1 MHYKGGFVSLG
12 RTGLKVSRIAFGC
25 GFRGLPDE
33 KDAQRTIEQ
42 AMDSGIN
49 FFDCANRYECADKVK
64 AETVLGR
71 AMKHRRDEFVI
82 TSKVGTIQNDGPNG
96 EGLSRAHILQE
107 IEHTLQRL
115 QTDHVDIYIL
125 HLPDETTDLEET
137 LRAIELLCQ
146 QGKTRYVGM
155 SNYRAWQVVEAL
167 GIQRRLNAQPLSAVQ
182 NPYGLLN
189 RSLEED
195 MFPVCRKHG
204 IGILTYNVLGAGL
217 LGGRYGRD
225 LPMPEGSFWSKSPLY
240 RAYFPYY
247 FQGQVVEIVEL
258 VRRLSEKY
266 GVSMCSIATAWVL
279 SHQEITAVIA
289 GANHYSQFEDYLS
302 ASELQ
307 LEKEDL
313 EALDLVSYGTREE
326 FLLWSVEKNARRL
339 GIQWQ

>member
-1 MHYKGGFVSLG
+1 MHYDGKFVNLG
-12 RTGLKVSRIAFGC
+12 KTGLKVSRIAFGC

-33 KDAQRTIEQ
+33 KDAQLTIEK

-49 FFDCANRYECADKVK
+49 FIDCANRYECADKVK

-71 AMKHRRDEFVI
+71 ALKNHRDDFVI
-82 TSKVGTIQNDGPNG
+82 TSKVGTIQNNRPNG
-96 EGLSRAHILQE
+96 EGLSRVHILRE
-107 IEHTLQRL
+107 AENTLRRL

-137 LRAIELLCQ
+137 LRAMELLCQ

-167 GIQRRLNAQPLSAVQ
+167 GIQYRLNAQPLSAVQ

-204 IGILTYNVLGAGL
+204 VGILTYNVLGAGL
-217 LGGRYGRD
+217 LGGKYGRD
-225 LPMPEGSFWSKSPLY
+225 LPMPENSFWSKSPLY

-247 FQGQVVEIVEL
+247 FQGQVVEIVEM
-258 VRRLSEKY
+258 VRKLAQKY
-266 GVSMCSIATAWVL
+266 NVSMCTIATAWAL
-279 SHQEITAVIA
+279 SHQEITTVIA
-289 GANHYSQFEDYLS
+289 GANHYSQFEDYLA
-302 ASELQ
+302 ASGLEL
-307 LEKEDL
+307 EEDDL
-313 EALDLVSYGTREE
+313 EALNLVSYGTREE

-339 GIQWQ
+339 GIEW